1 MNISTKANTDI
12 KLKRLVESSILY
24 LIWASIAAVVAIVL
38 NRPAQFGG
46 STSGLP
52 VVRDFIHGTG
62 TALSPSLVWML
73 AQALF
78 TWLAWNQPAPS
89 RYPGWNDHHPVGDDG
104 VCYSGVEKKVVRK
117 PSRKKAGLIGDLRG
131 CGVRRRPRSFLT
143 DGCRGSA
150 TFGALK
156 AAVMSVDESAEVVA
170 DFLDHQAG
178 GDHR

>member
-1 MNISTKANTDI
+1 
-12 KLKRLVESSILY
+12 
-24 LIWASIAAVVAIVL
+24 VVAIVL

-89 RYPGWNDHHPVGDDG
+89 RIQ
-104 VCYSGVEKKVVRK
+104 
-117 PSRKKAGLIGDLRG
+117 AGMIIIPLAMMVFAIQEW
-131 CGVRRRPRSFLT
+131 RRRWSENQAERK
-143 DGCRGSA
+143 RGSSEICVD
-150 TFGALK
+150 
-156 AAVMSVDESAEVVA
+156 AVSGGGQ
-170 DFLDHQAG
+170 DHS
-178 GDHR
+178 